1 MKFTSL
7 NREISNRK
15 SHRGDQ
21 IDKDVQFHAI
31 KASLQ
36 LKLIT
41 YSTFNLQQKSLIT
54 FIELSFTRDQ
64 LNIELKYKSS
74 TDG

>member
-7 NREISNRK
+7 NREISIRK

-21 IDKDVQFHAI
+21 TDKDVQFHAI

-36 LKLIT
+36 FKLIT
-41 YSTFNLQQKSLIT
+41 YSTFNLQQKSLLT